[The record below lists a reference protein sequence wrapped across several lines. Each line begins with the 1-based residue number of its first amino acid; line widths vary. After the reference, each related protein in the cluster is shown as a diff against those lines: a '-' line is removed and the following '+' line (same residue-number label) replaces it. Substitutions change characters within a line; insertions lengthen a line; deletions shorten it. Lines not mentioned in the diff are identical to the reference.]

1 MRETLSKER
10 ERREQRGEGDDDDE
24 TPEGGESVLR
34 VPEDMRVRRQKHT
47 DALWKMY
54 QRRIQAEE
62 GLGETPEGMK
72 KRMSN

>member
-1 MRETLSKER
+1 MSKER

-34 VPEDMRVRRQKHT
+34 VPEDMRVRRQKYT

-54 QRRIQAEE
+54 QRAHPSRGRPRRDARRDEE
-62 GLGETPEGMK
+62 ADE
-72 KRMSN
+72 